1 MAYIQQPTYYTART
15 RAQDAF
21 LTSLGGNQ
29 YHAQGLLHHTY
40 SDLKRLSGDL
50 PIVGQSSQQEEGRNI
65 SFVTQTFAEAQ
76 AWGWY
81 ELAMGV
87 FFLMGERPGSGLVHF
102 KRAWKIWRP
111 WSNRAEEEGER
122 YEATCERVRAGLWL
136 GEAWAR
142 FMSDRA
148 QQNADAVFR
157 ATLSEL
163 EHTNTEQILQ
173 ETVQQQRQL
182 PPASPGT
189 PSYQADAQIVPY
201 ILRLVGT
208 SSRKNVDLN

>member
-1 MAYIQQPTYYTART
+1 
-15 RAQDAF
+15 
-21 LTSLGGNQ
+21 
-29 YHAQGLLHHTY
+29 
-40 SDLKRLSGDL
+40 
-50 PIVGQSSQQEEGRNI
+50 
-65 SFVTQTFAEAQ
+65 

-111 WSNRAEEEGER
+111 WNKLAEEEAER
-122 YEATCERVRAGLWL
+122 YEATRERMRSGLWL

-148 QQNADAVFR
+148 QQNADAIFR
-157 ATLSEL
+157 AALAERD
-163 EHTNTEQILQ
+163 HINTDQILQ
-173 ETVQQQRQL
+173 ETIQQQRQL

-189 PSYQADAQIVPY
+189 PTYHIDAQPLPY
-201 ILRLVGT
+201 VLRLIQST
-208 SSRKNVDLN
+208 

>member
-1 MAYIQQPTYYTART
+1 MTYTQQPDYYTART
-15 RAQDAF
+15 RAQEAF
-21 LTSLGGNQ
+21 LTSLGGDQ
-29 YHAQGLLHHTY
+29 YHAQGLLHRTY

-50 PIVGQSSQQEEGRNI
+50 PIVSSLQEEGRNV
-65 SFVTQTFAEAQ
+65 SFVTQAFTEAQ

-87 FFLMGERPGSGLVHF
+87 LFLMGERPGNGLVHF

-111 WSNRAEEEGER
+111 WSNRALEDGER
-122 YEATCERVRAGLWL
+122 YEATGERVRAGLWL

-157 ATLSEL
+157 ATLLEL
-163 EHTNTEQILQ
+163 EHADDKHILQ
-173 ETVQQQRQL
+173 ETIQQQRHL

-189 PSYQADAQIVPY
+189 PAHREDAQIVPY
-201 ILRLVGT
+201 VLRLIRT
-208 SSRKNVDLN
+208 

>member
-1 MAYIQQPTYYTART
+1 MTDIQQPTYYTART

-21 LTSLGGNQ
+21 LTSLGSNQ
-29 YHAQGLLHHTY
+29 YHAQGLLHRTY

-50 PIVGQSSQQEEGRNI
+50 PIVGELSQQEKGSNI

-111 WSNRAEEEGER
+111 WSKRAEKETER
-122 YEATCERVRAGLWL
+122 HEAMCERMRAGLWL

-157 ATLSEL
+157 AAISERD
-163 EHTNTEQILQ
+163 HINTDQILQ
-173 ETVQQQRQL
+173 ETIQQQRQL

-189 PSYQADAQIVPY
+189 PAYRTDAQVIPY
-201 ILRLVGT
+201 VLRLVET
-208 SSRKNVDLN
+208 RMDLS